1 MGYTHYYK
9 LNRAA
14 LTPAELAKGF
24 ELAAKE
30 IRSLKQYLPK
40 EIKIKGGLGTDLAVI
55 NDEEIR
61 FNGDAEHDLDHETFS
76 VKRDTHPSYPDRDRG
91 FCKTA
96 RKPYD
101 VLVCCALISLKRH
114 LRGAFSFTSDGDRDD
129 WASAIAFY
137 DANTGGHHGTNNT
150 THLS

>member
-14 LTPAELAKGF
+14 ITPEERATGF
-24 ELAAKE
+24 KLAAEE
-30 IRSLKQYLPK
+30 INRMKLYLPK
-40 EIKIKGGLGTDLAVI
+40 DIKIRGGLGHGDAVI
-55 NDEEIR
+55 NEEEIW
-61 FNGDAEHDLDHETFS
+61 FNGDDKYDLDHETFH
-76 VKRDTHPSYPDRDRG
+76 VKRDNDALESIG

-114 LRGAFSFTSDGDRDD
+114 LRGAFDFTSDGTRSD

-137 DANTGGHHGTNNT
+137 NANTNGHHGTNNT